1 MSLALRSGVRG
12 FFPFLLCKTQKKK
25 FCAPSLSVASTF
37 TSALGLKFFSTPS
50 CEKKS
55 EKRMSRQLQRASSRP
70 VERGLEGGRGSART
84 SAHNTGLT
92 LVMVGVEGAT
102 VPEIFQPETVV
113 EDLISK
119 VPSLAW
125 GVPLMSVRV
134 SREIVIVFV
143 LVVVAVATLL
153 RGGRG
158 RVRRSARVPN
168 A

>member
-1 MSLALRSGVRG
+1 
-12 FFPFLLCKTQKKK
+12 
-25 FCAPSLSVASTF
+25 
-37 TSALGLKFFSTPS
+37 
-50 CEKKS
+50 
-55 EKRMSRQLQRASSRP
+55 
-70 VERGLEGGRGSART
+70 
-84 SAHNTGLT
+84 
-92 LVMVGVEGAT
+92 MVGVEGAT

-143 LVVVAVATLL
+143 SVVAVATLL